1 MKHFIL
7 LKQTILF
14 SALIL
19 AFSCSSQD
27 PKKAEA
33 LCFKIIRAD
42 HEDPGRS
49 EGDMLCGADDSD
61 DYDGDGVPNKYD
73 GIGGEFA
80 RDNGA
85 FARQDSEDH
94 YEIGNIYQLQ
104 AIMSFKGNISLS
116 DRLSAKYRLV
126 SNIDASVTQ
135 EESYDGDFD
144 ASSLPAGEGFLPIGS
159 DGNEFTGVIDGAG
172 HTVNN
177 LYINRPDR
185 DDVGLFGN
193 TSGAELEN
201 IGITNAYINGN
212 NRTGALAGQIKG
224 GTEVRRSYAEGSVNG
239 GDATGGLVG
248 FQVDGN
254 IESSY
259 AAGDVNILRS
269 GNQHDAGGLVGQQ
282 DRGAIVSSYATAN
295 ITGNSAPDN
304 IGGLLGRSQAG
315 SIENS
320 YATGNLSGGDSVDD
334 IGGLVGVIA
343 ADLVSPVIPMNGTIT
358 NCYASGNVNG
368 GDGRDRV
375 GGLLGYIGSGEV
387 RNSYAL
393 GDVNG
398 DEGSNDAGG
407 LVGQNIAGPDAFM
420 GNNYFV
426 DDDASSGI
434 GNISSP
440 LSSIT
445 QATGTSNADRRIWLR
460 DSLDETLDTGL
471 NWDSALDAEGNP
483 IWNNLNAAALPC
495 IATIR
500 VGRGGCPPF

>member
-1 MKHFIL
+1 MKSNS
-7 LKQTILF
+7 LKLTC
-14 SALIL
+14 ALSWLI
-19 AFSCSSQD
+19 FMSC
-27 PKKAEA
+27 AIE
-33 LCFKIIRAD
+33 
-42 HEDPGRS
+42 
-49 EGDMLCGADDSD
+49 EGDEFPVLMDSIDPSYCLSSLCG
-61 DYDGDGVPNKYD
+61 DGNQTDPYR
-73 GIGGEFA
+73 IYT
-80 RDNGA
+80 
-85 FARQDSEDH
+85 
-94 YEIGNIYQLQ
+94 YEQLRLLRND
-104 AIMSFKGNISLS
+104 MSSFYALEM
-116 DRLSAKYRLV
+116 D
-126 SNIDASVTQ
+126 IDASASWTEGASACVG
-135 EESYDGDFD
+135 YDGSNG
-144 ASSLPAGEGFLPIGS
+144 ATATCEGFLPIGS
-159 DGNEFTGVIDGAG
+159 DGNEFTGALDGAG

-177 LYINRPDR
+177 LYINRPAT

-212 NRTGALAGQIKG
+212 NRTGALAGQIEG
-224 GTEVRRSYAEGSVNG
+224 GTEVRHSYAEGSVNG

-248 FQVDGN
+248 LQVDGN

-269 GNQHDAGGLVGQQ
+269 GSQHDAGGLVGQQ
-282 DRGAIVSSYATAN
+282 DRGAIISSYATAN

-320 YATGNLSGGDSVDD
+320 YATGNLSGGDGIDD
-334 IGGLVGVIA
+334 IGGLVGSIA
-343 ADLVSPVIPMNGTIT
+343 ADTVSPLTPANGIIT

-368 GDGRDRV
+368 GNNNDRV

-398 DEGSNDAGG
+398 DGGSNDAGG
-407 LVGQNIAGPDAFM
+407 LVGQNAAGPAFIM
-420 GNNYFV
+420 GSNYFV
-426 DDDASSGI
+426 DDDASSGV
-434 GNISSP
+434 GSISSP

-471 NWDSALDAEGNP
+471 NWDNALDANSNP

-500 VGRGGCPPF
+500 LGRGGCPP